1 MHLFFRFICDLN
13 TINFFGQL
21 QKDTKKHKQAFYS
34 EHMSTW
40 ENLNHLIDKNI
51 FFNFSFPL
59 LLAIDQY
66 ISAIF
71 SIDWTILIK
80 LKIEVNM
87 ALY

>member
-1 MHLFFRFICDLN
+1 
-13 TINFFGQL
+13 
-21 QKDTKKHKQAFYS
+21 
-34 EHMSTW
+34 MSTW

-71 SIDWTILIK
+71 SIDIPILIEI
-80 LKIEVNM
+80 KIEVNM
-87 ALY
+87 ALSVLY

>member
-13 TINFFGQL
+13 TINYYRKIQ
-21 QKDTKKHKQAFYS
+21 DTKKHKQAFYS

-40 ENLNHLIDKNI
+40 ENLNRLIDKNI
-51 FFNFSFPL
+51 FLNFSFPL

-71 SIDWTILIK
+71 SID
-80 LKIEVNM
+80 
-87 ALY
+87 